1 MTQRLIEMLKGFR
14 RDEEGSSTIEFSI
27 YFTVFF
33 FILAATVEMGYMN
46 LRHALLERGVDLAT
60 REIRLNTGVIPTYE
74 EVRQKICDE
83 AVIVDGCTEN
93 LRLEMVQV
101 DPRNFTAIPLVAD
114 CINAE
119 EDPRPVRNFVP
130 GLDNQ
135 LMLLRACLKYKP
147 AMPTTSFGMALPKD
161 PQGYAQL
168 VATSAFVQEPR

>member
-1 MTQRLIEMLKGFR
+1 MISRLLNRICHFSS
-14 RDEEGSSTIEFSI
+14 DEDGSASVEFAV

-46 LRHALLERGVDLAT
+46 LRHALLERGMDLAT
-60 REIRLNTGVIPTYE
+60 REIRLSTGHIPTYE

-83 AVIVDGCTEN
+83 AVIVNSCTEN

-101 DPRNFTAIPLVAD
+101 DPRNFAAIPPTAD
-114 CINAE
+114 CLNAE
-119 EDPRPVRNFVP
+119 EEPRPLRSFNP
-130 GLDNQ
+130 GTDNQ

-147 AMPTTSFGMALPKD
+147 AMPTTSFGLALPKD
-161 PQGYAQL
+161 PEGYAQL